1 MTVALTVRARKPSIA
16 LWRLVVAFIVLAAWE
31 LYARFIDADWFS
43 QPTEIAR
50 RLGELAFDRL
60 PTDIAITL
68 TEIGLGFVFGL
79 PAGVVVGLWLGRS
92 PVVAALLRPII
103 ITLNSVPVVALAPLL
118 IMWFG
123 LGLAPKVAL
132 VAMVVFFLVF
142 FNTFAG
148 AQAVDRD
155 LVETLQVMGATR
167 RENFQKVIAPASVAW
182 ILGGVRAALPY
193 SLIAAT
199 VGEMMLSRGGVG
211 NCILTASAQFDSR
224 SIIPGRRN
232 GGADAFARWRREL
245 HHDSRRSVRSH
256 RRLHRASRAMILGAI
271 LSDCAQRLERSLL
284 RWRTVDQG

>member
-79 PAGVVVGLWLGRS
+79 PAGVVLGLWLGRS
-92 PVVAALLRPII
+92 PVAAALLRPLI
-103 ITLNSVPVVALAPLL
+103 ITVNTVPLVALAPLL
-118 IMWFG
+118 IIWFG

-132 VAMVVFFLVF
+132 VTMVFFFLVF

-148 AQAVDRD
+148 AQAMD
-155 LVETLQVMGATR
+155 ETWSR
-167 RENFQKVIAPASVAW
+167 RCASW
-182 ILGGVRAALPY
+182 VR
-193 SLIAAT
+193 
-199 VGEMMLSRGGVG
+199 
-211 NCILTASAQFDSR
+211 
-224 SIIPGRRN
+224 PGRRTS
-232 GGADAFARWRREL
+232 GK
-245 HHDSRRSVRSH
+245 
-256 RRLHRASRAMILGAI
+256 
-271 LSDCAQRLERSLL
+271 
-284 RWRTVDQG
+284 